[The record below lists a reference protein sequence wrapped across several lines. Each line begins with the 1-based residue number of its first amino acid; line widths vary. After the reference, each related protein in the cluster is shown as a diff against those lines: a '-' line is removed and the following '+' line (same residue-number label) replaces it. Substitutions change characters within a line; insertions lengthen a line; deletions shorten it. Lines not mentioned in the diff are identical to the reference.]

1 MHFTMRIASLILAF
15 AASSAV
21 ADQCASGS
29 TLDGGNYFCQLVD
42 AIQYSNVGHAGAY
55 NKVTS
60 MGSDGKCATTPV
72 SYSGSLAPLDEEVSL
87 HFRGPITLKQV
98 AVYTKTSGSSKKRDT
113 HSHSRHGHKAF
124 HARALKETVEKRA
137 DIVTATID
145 GVVQTWENN
154 YFGPGGAKATDAPV
168 AAVVNAAAA
177 AVPTPEVASS
187 AAAAGAPVVAAVKQ
201 KQAADPNAAY
211 TRSGYYDAASQ
222 TLDGLTFLGNYGGS
236 GSGVFD
242 NVFGNSLSYLN
253 SAGTGG
259 AASSSV
265 LADALIGSNKEFAIF
280 TDNECVEGD
289 SCGYTR
295 PGSVAYHG
303 FDGADKVFLLEF
315 GMPADGSSG
324 FNADMPAVWMLNAQI
339 PRTLQYG
346 EASCSCWTTGCGEFD
361 IAEVLMSGDNRC
373 KSTLHTNAP
382 GGSSDYFARPTSGT
396 MKLAVIFNGADGTA
410 NIQKLS
416 DDATFPA
423 SLTSDQVTTFLNSV
437 TGSLLSTFSVAA

>member
-15 AASSAV
+15 AASSAL

-29 TLDGGNYFCQLVD
+29 ILDGGNYFCQLVD
-42 AIQYSNVGHAGAY
+42 AIQYSNVGHAGSY

-72 SYSGSLAPLDEEVSL
+72 PYSGSLAPLDEEVSL

-98 AVYTKTSGSSKKRDT
+98 AAYTKTSGSPKKRDT

-124 HARALKETVEKRA
+124 HARALKESVEKRA

-154 YFGPGGAKATDAPV
+154 YFGPGGAKATDAPSPAAAAPAKPAKPAPEV
-168 AAVVNAAAA
+168 AVPAAVVAAA
-177 AVPTPEVASS
+177 
-187 AAAAGAPVVAAVKQ
+187 KQ
-201 KQAADPNAAY
+201 KQKQTADPNAAY

-236 GSGVFD
+236 GSGIFD

-253 SAGTGG
+253 SAGTGA

-280 TDNECVEGD
+280 TDKECVAGD

-315 GMPADGSSG
+315 GMPSDATSG

-361 IAEVLMSGDNRC
+361 IAEVLMSGDKRC

-396 MKLAVIFNGADGTA
+396 VKLAVIFNGADGTA

-423 SLTSDQVTTFLNSV
+423 SLTANQVSTFLNSV

>member
-42 AIQYSNVGHAGAY
+42 AIQYSNVGHAGSY

-60 MGSDGKCATTPV
+60 MGSDGSCASSPV
-72 SYSGSLAPLDEEVSL
+72 SYSGSLSPLDEEVSL

-98 AVYTKTSGSSKKRDT
+98 AAYTKTSGSSKRDT

-137 DIVTATID
+137 DVVTATIN

-154 YFGPGGAKATDAPV
+154 YFGPGGAVATDAPSP
-168 AAVVNAAAA
+168 AAAKVEDAKSTPVAAAA
-177 AVPTPEVASS
+177 KPA
-187 AAAAGAPVVAAVKQ
+187 APVANQKQ

-211 TRSGYYDAASQ
+211 TRSGYYDAESQ
-222 TLDGLTFLGNYGGS
+222 TLDGLTFLGNYGGD
-236 GSGVFD
+236 GSGIFD

-253 SAGTGG
+253 SQGTGG
-259 AASSSV
+259 SASSAV
-265 LADALIGSNKEFAIF
+265 LADALVGSNKEFAIF

-289 SCGYTR
+289 SCGYVR

-315 GMPADGSSG
+315 GMPKDSTSG

-361 IAEVLMSGDNRC
+361 IAEVLMSGDERC

-416 DDATFPA
+416 DDATFPS
-423 SLTSDQVTTFLNSV
+423 SLSAEQVTTFLGSV
-437 TGSLLSTFSVAA
+437 TGNKLSSFSVAA

>member
-1 MHFTMRIASLILAF
+1 MRIASLILAF

-124 HARALKETVEKRA
+124 HARALKETVETFA
-137 DIVTATID
+137 PLVTATF
-145 GVVQTWENN
+145 GAVVQTWENN

-177 AVPTPEVASS
+177 AVPTPE
-187 AAAAGAPVVAAVKQ
+187 

-211 TRSGYYDAASQ
+211 TGTGYYDAASQ

-253 SAGTGG
+253 SAATRNSPSSPTTSALRVT
-259 AASSSV
+259 AA
-265 LADALIGSNKEFAIF
+265 AYA
-280 TDNECVEGD
+280 
-289 SCGYTR
+289 R

-303 FDGADKVFLLEF
+303 VGGADKVFLLEF
-315 GMPADGSSG
+315 GMPSDGSSG

-361 IAEVLMSGDNRC
+361 IAEVLMTGDNRC